1 MGAYVQI
8 SDRYTTNN
16 KDTYYKGYATMMLD
30 LIEDR
35 VSHFVLLI
43 LFTGFSTSQN
53 VFIWFN
59 VLCNLLNLLYLN
71 YLIVHLYTIHHQ
83 TIIYNSIHELE
94 VSKLH
99 TVPNVY

>member
-16 KDTYYKGYATMMLD
+16 KDTYYKGYATKMLD

-35 VSHFVLLI
+35 VSHFVVLI
-43 LFTGFSTSQN
+43 LFTGFSTNQN
-53 VFIWFN
+53 VLIWFN

-71 YLIVHLYTIHHQ
+71 YLIASLCTIHQ

>member
-35 VSHFVLLI
+35 VSHFVVLI
-43 LFTGFSTSQN
+43 LFTGFSTNQN

-59 VLCNLLNLLYLN
+59 VLCNLLNLLYQC
-71 YLIVHLYTIHHQ
+71 TIHHQ

>member
-16 KDTYYKGYATMMLD
+16 KDTYYKEYATMMLD

-35 VSHFVLLI
+35 VSHFVVLI
-43 LFTGFSTSQN
+43 LFTAFSTNQN

-59 VLCNLLNLLYLN
+59 VLCNLLNLLYQC
-71 YLIVHLYTIHHQ
+71 TIHQ

>member
-16 KDTYYKGYATMMLD
+16 KITHYKGYATKMLD

-35 VSHFVLLI
+35 VSHFVVLI
-43 LFTGFSTSQN
+43 LFTGFSTNKN

-59 VLCNLLNLLYLN
+59 VWFYSFQS
-71 YLIVHLYTIHHQ
+71 TI
-83 TIIYNSIHELE
+83 
-94 VSKLH
+94 SKLSISISMYEK
-99 TVPNVY
+99 PII